1 MADEWKP
8 DYEAE
13 YLERAERLK
22 RIRED
27 PSILSGI
34 KEFYKDHPVEFINDW
49 GVTFDPRNAEVG
61 LPTTMPFLLFPKQ
74 AEFITWLR
82 DRWLGREDG
91 LAEKSRDMGASWL
104 CVGFAVWM
112 FLFHPGTVAGF
123 GSRKEEYVDKLGDPK
138 ALFWKV
144 RQFIN
149 LLPVEFRPAGWDQKK
164 HAPYMN
170 IVNPEN
176 GSAIVGESGD
186 NIGRGNRTSIYFKDE
201 SAFYERAESIDAALS
216 QTSNCKIDISTPN
229 GNGNPFYRKRHGGKI
244 KVFTFHWRDD
254 PRKNADWYAKQQN
267 TLDPVV
273 LAQEVDIDYNAS
285 TSDAWI
291 SGDLITTAQAKGPA
305 DIEVNGP
312 WAIGVDAAHMG
323 DDESVITKRRGLL
336 TLPQISRRKL
346 DGPNLAGVVEEECK
360 TLEESGGLIGS
371 IVIELDG
378 PGVSAYD
385 MLKRGKYADK
395 VIGVHTGTRQSDDRN
410 YNLKAKLWRSALEYL
425 KRGGCAMDKDP
436 ELKSQLG
443 SYRYSYRDG
452 LLLMESKKDYKK
464 RLSKS
469 PDRADSWILTFAERQ
484 KNGGYDFSK
493 SSAQGLAI

>member
-8 DYEAE
+8 DYEAA

-112 FLFHPGTVAGF
+112 FIFHPGTVAGF

-186 NIGRGNRTSIYFKDE
+186 NIGRGN
-201 SAFYERAESIDAALS
+201 
-216 QTSNCKIDISTPN
+216 
-229 GNGNPFYRKRHGGKI
+229 
-244 KVFTFHWRDD
+244 
-254 PRKNADWYAKQQN
+254 
-267 TLDPVV
+267 
-273 LAQEVDIDYNAS
+273 
-285 TSDAWI
+285 
-291 SGDLITTAQAKGPA
+291 
-305 DIEVNGP
+305 
-312 WAIGVDAAHMG
+312 
-323 DDESVITKRRGLL
+323 
-336 TLPQISRRKL
+336 
-346 DGPNLAGVVEEECK
+346 
-360 TLEESGGLIGS
+360 
-371 IVIELDG
+371 
-378 PGVSAYD
+378 
-385 MLKRGKYADK
+385 
-395 VIGVHTGTRQSDDRN
+395 
-410 YNLKAKLWRSALEYL
+410 
-425 KRGGCAMDKDP
+425 
-436 ELKSQLG
+436 
-443 SYRYSYRDG
+443 
-452 LLLMESKKDYKK
+452 
-464 RLSKS
+464 
-469 PDRADSWILTFAERQ
+469 
-484 KNGGYDFSK
+484 
-493 SSAQGLAI
+493 